1 MNLNDIYSI
10 LPAAFLIAWALI
22 ILLLDLWISKRSPV
36 VTPVLAV
43 LGLIAS
49 IFTSVFFTGN
59 ISTGFGGFILVDGFS
74 RFLVPL
80 FAVTGILAIGLAYDY
95 LKRTGVQRGEY
106 YSLLLLSISGMMLM
120 ASAGE
125 LVIVFLA
132 LELLSIPLYI
142 LSGFA
147 SPKAE
152 SEESALKYFL
162 LGTFASAIF
171 LFGTAFLFG
180 STATTN
186 LTGIVNAVREG
197 SANTTF
203 LLIGCGLLLAGFS
216 FKVAVVP
223 FHSWTPDVYHG
234 APSPVSAFMSV
245 GAKAAGFAAMLRVF
259 SMIFPS
265 LAAELTPIFWVLAA
279 LTMVVGNVVAISQT
293 NLKRMLAYSSIAH
306 AGYIL
311 MAFVPFGD
319 VVTRTN
325 SIASALFYLMVYAL
339 GSLGAW
345 AIVISMENADNQGT
359 GIDDLSGFGKRSP
372 ILAVA
377 MTVFML
383 SFTGIPLT
391 LGFWG
396 KFYLFRTAIEGGFIS
411 LAVIGLLTSLIS
423 AFYYL
428 RVVVKMYFH
437 EGNPQITQNFWV
449 SAVAIFAA
457 IVLVILSFIPGD
469 LFSLASNAFLTSIK

>member
-1 MNLNDIYSI
+1 MTLNDIYSI
-10 LPAAFLIAWALI
+10 LPAAILIVWALI
-22 ILLLDLWISKRSPV
+22 LLLADLWLSKHAPV
-36 VTPVLAV
+36 VTPILAV

-49 IFTSVFFTGN
+49 IAGSVLYTGTVA
-59 ISTGFGGFILVDGFS
+59 SGFGGFILVDGFS

-80 FAVTGILAIGLAYDY
+80 FAVTGIFAIGLAYDY
-95 LKRTGVQRGEY
+95 LKRMGIQRGEY
-106 YSLLLLSISGMMLM
+106 YTLLLFSISGMMLM
-120 ASAGE
+120 ASAGD
-125 LVIVFLA
+125 LVIIFLS

-147 SPKAE
+147 SSKPA

-162 LGTFASAIF
+162 LGTFASAFF
-171 LFGTAFLFG
+171 LFGSAFLFG
-180 STATTN
+180 ATATTN
-186 LTGIVNAVREG
+186 LNGILESVKAG
-197 SANTTF
+197 SANNTF
-203 LLIGCGLLLAGFS
+203 LLIGSGLLLAGFG

-234 APSPVSAFMSV
+234 APAPVSAFMSV
-245 GAKAAGFAAMLRVF
+245 GAKAAGFAALIRVF
-259 SMIFPS
+259 SLIFPS
-265 LAAELTPIFWVLAA
+265 LATQYTPIFWGLAA
-279 LTMVVGNVVAISQT
+279 LTMLVGNVVAVAQT

-319 VVTRTN
+319 TAIRAN

-345 AIVISMENADNQGT
+345 AVVIGMEKEGNQGT
-359 GIDDLSGFGKRSP
+359 EINDLAGLGKRSP
-372 ILAVA
+372 LTAAA

-396 KFYLFRTAIEGGFIS
+396 KFYLFRTAIEGGFVS
-411 LAVIGLLTSLIS
+411 LAVIGLLTSLVS

-428 RVVVKMYFH
+428 RVVVKMYFQ
-437 EGNPQITQNFWV
+437 EGNSEFHWNFWT
-449 SAVAIFAA
+449 ACVAIFCALT
-457 IVLVILSFIPGD
+457 IVVLSFIPGSLFD
-469 LFSLASNAFLTSIK
+469 LAVKALLTGS

>member
-1 MNLNDIYSI
+1 MTLNDFYSI
-10 LPAAFLIAWALI
+10 LPAAILIVWALI
-22 ILLLDLWISKRSPV
+22 LLLADLWLSKHTSV

-43 LGLIAS
+43 IGLIAS
-49 IFTSVFFTGN
+49 IAGSVLYTGN
-59 ISTGFGGFILVDGFS
+59 VTSGFGGFILVDGFS

-80 FAVTGILAIGLAYDY
+80 FAVTGIFAIALAYDY
-95 LKRTGVQRGEY
+95 LKGMGIQRGEY
-106 YSLLLLSISGMMLM
+106 YTLLLFSISGMMLM
-120 ASAGE
+120 ASAGD
-125 LVIVFLA
+125 LVIIFLA

-147 SPKAE
+147 SPKAH

-162 LGTFASAIF
+162 LGTFASAFF
-171 LFGTAFLFG
+171 LFGAAFLFG
-180 STATTN
+180 ATATTN
-186 LTGIVNAVREG
+186 LTGIVEAVKAG
-197 SANTTF
+197 SANNTF
-203 LLIGCGLLLAGFS
+203 LLIGSGLLLAGFG

-234 APSPVSAFMSV
+234 APAPVSAFMSV
-245 GAKAAGFAAMLRVF
+245 GAKAAGFAALIRVF
-259 SMIFPS
+259 SLIFPS
-265 LAAELTPIFWVLAA
+265 LAAQYTPIFWGLAA
-279 LTMVVGNVVAISQT
+279 LTMLVGNVVAVAQT

-319 VVTRTN
+319 AAIRAN
-325 SIASALFYLMVYAL
+325 SIAAALFYLMVYAL

-345 AIVISMENADNQGT
+345 AVVIGMEKEDNQGT
-359 GIDDLSGFGKRSP
+359 EINDLAGLGKRSP
-372 ILAVA
+372 LTAAV

-396 KFYLFRTAIEGGFIS
+396 KFYLFRTAIEGGFVS
-411 LAVIGLLTSLIS
+411 LAVIGLLTSLVS

-428 RVVVKMYFH
+428 RVVVKMYFA
-437 EGNPQITQNFWV
+437 EGSSDFHWNFWT
-449 SAVAIFAA
+449 SCIAIFSALA
-457 IVLVILSFIPGD
+457 IVVLSFIPGSLFD
-469 LFSLASNAFLTSIK
+469 LAVKALLTSS